1 MERLLFSNRNRER
14 GKIREEIELRS
25 EREREKEKGE
35 DFLLCLEEFLFRGP
49 SCGTNIFIKT
59 TPHIYK
65 HIYIYMYTLFY
76 YIHTHIYIYTLFY
89 LISYIYTHTQKK
101 KKFSIFNQNYV

>member
-14 GKIREEIELRS
+14 GKIIEEIELRS

-59 TPHIYK
+59 TPQIHK
-65 HIYIYMYTLFY
+65 HIYIYIYICIHTLFY
-76 YIHTHIYIYTLFY
+76 YIHTHIYIYTHFF
-89 LISYIYTHTQKK
+89 I
-101 KKFSIFNQNYV
+101 

>member
-35 DFLLCLEEFLFRGP
+35 DFLLCLEEFLFRGS

-59 TPHIYK
+59 TPTNTQTY
-65 HIYIYMYTLFY
+65 IYIYMYTHAIL
-76 YIHTHIYIYTLFY
+76 L
-89 LISYIYTHTQKK
+89 YTH
-101 KKFSIFNQNYV
+101 FFI